1 MGKFKKIMKIV
12 LKVLGALFAILLV
25 GIIAAV
31 IYFWPFI
38 SSVDWSIVTP
48 DNVKALYMAFTRNAD
63 DLDADEKA
71 LDEKRAED
79 IKNYVSVSVRDFTD
93 DELAQIESGER
104 TKTEIVAQIISESF
118 ENDNNAY
125 ENESAKPQQPQG
137 GNTESGIAPKESA
150 DAVLARHISNLY
162 AIQSDFQARVN
173 DLTVNARNWLHAY
186 KKTMGVTWKDAKV
199 AALKHFTSTAS
210 QIETDCYAK
219 VDSEVAA
226 LEADLKAIGADTS
239 IVATVKESA
248 YKEMDIKKAK
258 IVQEGTAK
266 MNKE

>member
-12 LKVLGALFAILLV
+12 LKVLGALFAILLM

-93 DELAQIESGER
+93 DELAQIESGEK

-118 ENDNNAY
+118 ENENTYKDN
-125 ENESAKPQQPQG
+125 STQKPEG
-137 GNTESGIAPKESA
+137 DNTTNKAPEVPKESA
-150 DAVLARHISNLY
+150 DAILARHISNLY
-162 AIQSDFQARVN
+162 AIQSNFQSRVN
-173 DLTVNARNWLHAY
+173 DLAVNARNWLHAY

-219 VDSEVAA
+219 VDAEVAA

-248 YKEMDIKKAK
+248 YKEMEIKKAK